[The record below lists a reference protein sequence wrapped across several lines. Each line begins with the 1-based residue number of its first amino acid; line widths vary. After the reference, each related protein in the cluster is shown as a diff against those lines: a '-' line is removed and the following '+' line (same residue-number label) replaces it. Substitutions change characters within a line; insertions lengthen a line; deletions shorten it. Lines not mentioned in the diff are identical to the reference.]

1 MSDHYTSV
9 RREPPRLW
17 AGPTVVML
25 TPLSELTARYAA
37 QHKVLLDDPRLLP
50 AILQNHVL
58 ASPGHVVPV
67 SALRAEALARH
78 DARYHPRG
86 IAYRVEPVPR
96 ALAHHRER
104 PGSLIAE
111 WSALAVLGLDE
122 FSSGADTTVLCTSDR
137 KLAVDALKPTLR
149 RRKKHHRAEIL
160 QVGGITLAATDH
172 MQTLAACLRSLKNRE
187 HAWDILAD
195 LERESATVMSVQL
208 IDRFCHRF
216 EYGLDEVRAGLTG
229 LYCSRDLGKLLA
241 LSCPAA
247 ESRPETIL
255 RLLVGEAVADLAWT
269 NFASQVPVYTDGT
282 VGTPGERRRDRTL
295 LTVFDYADPRL
306 KVGLMYD
313 GEHHLQRSQRDKD
326 AEITAD
332 LVALG
337 WTTLRT
343 SAGMLRRTAD
353 TKRRV
358 REAVL
363 GAAEKLK

>member
-1 MSDHYTSV
+1 MTAHYTSAA
-9 RREPPRLW
+9 REPLRLR
-17 AGPTVVML
+17 AGPTVVMI
-25 TPLSELTARYAA
+25 TPLTELTTRYAA
-37 QHKVLLDDPRLLP
+37 QPKVLLDDPRLLP
-50 AILQNHVL
+50 TILQKHAL
-58 ASPGHVVPV
+58 ASPQYVVPV
-67 SALRAEALARH
+67 SELRAEALARH

-122 FSSGADTTVLCTSDR
+122 FSSGADTTILCTSDR
-137 KLAVDALKPTLR
+137 KLATDALNATLR
-149 RRKKHHRAEIL
+149 RRKKHHRTEIR
-160 QVGGITLAATDH
+160 QVGGIVVAATDH
-172 MQTLAACLRSLKNRE
+172 MQTLAACLRSLRNRE
-187 HAWDILAD
+187 HAWDTLAD
-195 LERESATVMSVQL
+195 LEVEPATVMSVQL

-216 EYGLDEVRAGLTG
+216 GYRLEEVRTGLAG
-229 LYCSRDLGKLLA
+229 LYCSRELRKLLT
-241 LSCPAA
+241 LSCPGA

-255 RLLVGEAVADLAWT
+255 RLLAEEAVSDLAWT

-282 VGTPGERRRDRTL
+282 VGLPGERRRDRTL
-295 LTVFDYADPRL
+295 LTAFDRAEPRL
-306 KVGLMYD
+306 KIGLMHD

-332 LVALG
+332 LMSLG
-337 WTTLRT
+337 WTVLRT
-343 SAGMLRRTAD
+343 SAGMLRRTAE

-363 GAAEKLK
+363 SAAEKLK